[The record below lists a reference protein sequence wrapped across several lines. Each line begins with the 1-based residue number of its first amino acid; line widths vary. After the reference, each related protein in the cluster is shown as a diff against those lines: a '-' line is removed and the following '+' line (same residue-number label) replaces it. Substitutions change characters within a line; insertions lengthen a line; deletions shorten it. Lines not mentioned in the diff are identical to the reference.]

1 MTDGQSPRPISH
13 VGVSVLDLDRAIEWY
28 GAVLGFRVVTP
39 PAEMHTTDP
48 QLGAALADMMGSR
61 TRRFRMAHVI
71 SGNGVGLQ
79 LFEYLDPPARPAADP
94 DAYWETGLFHICVT
108 DPDPETLAQRIVEH
122 GGTASRVWRQI
133 PDAPYAAAY
142 CRDPFGN
149 VIEINSH
156 GYEETRTFLEQS

>member
-1 MTDGQSPRPISH
+1 MTDAEGPRPISH
-13 VGVSVLDLDRAIEWY
+13 VGVSVPDLDRAIEWY

-94 DAYWETGLFHICVT
+94 DAYWPARGSSQPTVRT
-108 DPDPETLAQRIVEH
+108 PDPIFSAQL
-122 GGTASRVWRQI
+122 
-133 PDAPYAAAY
+133 P
-142 CRDPFGN
+142 GN
-149 VIEINSH
+149 VSNSPM
-156 GYEETRTFLEQS
+156 TRTHGVRVGAGLQTRAP